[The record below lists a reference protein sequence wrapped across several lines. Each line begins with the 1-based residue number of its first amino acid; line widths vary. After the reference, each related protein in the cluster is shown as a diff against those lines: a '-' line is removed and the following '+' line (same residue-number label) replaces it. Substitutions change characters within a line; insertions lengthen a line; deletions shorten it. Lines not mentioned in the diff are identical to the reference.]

1 MSAAR
6 AGVLATGPMC
16 SAQRGAALIVSLV
29 VLILVTLVALA
40 GAQRAMVDEKAARS
54 GRDREVAT
62 QAAEAAL
69 RDAMA
74 DIETG
79 PRAQLFSDAP
89 QGFDDGCANVSLP
102 ADAASTAAS
111 RRGLCLARDA
121 TEARQA
127 WQDVSL
133 AQRGVP
139 FGTFTQRPWDA
150 TQAPAPSYLIESV
163 PLARAGYQVQSTQGD
178 AEQLAFRITAVGFG
192 PPGSNVE
199 VALQSYFV
207 KIR

>member
-1 MSAAR
+1 MRRHRTAR
-6 AGVLATGPMC
+6 L
-16 SAQRGAALIVSLV
+16 QRGAALIISLV
-29 VLILVTLVALA
+29 VLIIVTLVALA
-40 GAQRAMVDEKAARS
+40 GAQRAMVDEKAARG

-79 PRAQLFSDAP
+79 LRAQLFADAP
-89 QGFDDGCANVSLP
+89 QGFDEGCPSVSLP
-102 ADAASTAAS
+102 SDAAAAVNS
-111 RRGLCLARDA
+111 RRGLCLARDGS
-121 TEARQA
+121 EERQG
-127 WQDVSL
+127 WQDVSF

-139 FGTFTQRPWDA
+139 FGTFTQRGWDA
-150 TQAPAPSYLIESV
+150 TQLPTPTYVIESL
-163 PLARAGYQVQSTQGD
+163 PLARSGFQVQGTQAD

-192 PPGSNVE
+192 PPGSSVE
-199 VALQSYFV
+199 VALQSYYV